1 MKPAVLVT
9 TDLSPDAASALPF
22 ARRVADGLGL
32 PTEVLHIVHA
42 PVLAPAL
49 TQAPE
54 LDARD
59 AETALRKTID
69 ATDPDSPVRI
79 EVRIATDVVA
89 AILDRAKEIEAPFL
103 VVAASGKTGWQ
114 RLRLGSTVHALL
126 RHLALPLVCV
136 PANRSAEKSTTDTD
150 ADAERT
156 SGNGV
161 LVTCDLSPLSRRAL
175 APGAALARAL
185 GGPLTLVAVT
195 SGPASEAEAW
205 GRALRGLATDLTATG
220 VDARAEVIQA
230 DDVTKAIVDRAAA
243 PDIAMLCMASHGHGG
258 LKRMLLGSVVEAVLP
273 RVRVPLAVI
282 PAA

>member
-9 TDLSPDAASALPF
+9 TDLSPDAASAIPF
-22 ARRVADGLGL
+22 ARRLAQGLGV

-54 LDARD
+54 LDVRD
-59 AETALRKTID
+59 AEAALRQTID
-69 ATDPDSPVRI
+69 ATDPGSTVRI

-89 AILDRAKEIEAPFL
+89 AILARAKEIEAPFL

-114 RLRLGSTVHALL
+114 RLRLGSTMHALL
-126 RHLALPLVCV
+126 RHLACPLVCV
-136 PANRSAEKSTTDTD
+136 PTNRIPARSTTGID
-150 ADAERT
+150 ADARNG
-156 SGNGV
+156 SGV
-161 LVTCDLSPLSRRAL
+161 MVTCDLSHLSRRAL
-175 APGAALARAL
+175 APGAALGRAL
-185 GGPLTLVAVT
+185 GGPLTLVAVS

-220 VDARAEVIQA
+220 VDARAEVIRA
-230 DDVTKAIVDRAAA
+230 DDVTTAIVDRAAA

-258 LKRMLLGSVVEAVLP
+258 LTRMLLGSVVEAVLP
-273 RVRVPLAVI
+273 RVRVPVAVI
-282 PAA
+282 PAT

>member
-22 ARRVADGLGL
+22 ARRLARGLGL

-59 AETALRKTID
+59 AEAALRKTID
-69 ATDPDSPVRI
+69 TTDPESPVRI

-89 AILDRAKEIEAPFL
+89 AILARAKAIEAPFL

-126 RHLALPLVCV
+126 RHLARPLVCV
-136 PANRSAEKSTTDTD
+136 PSNRSGAKSTTGTD
-150 ADAERT
+150 AEARI
-156 SGNGV
+156 GGGV
-161 LVTCDLSPLSRRAL
+161 LVTCDLSSLSRRAL

-185 GGPLTLVAVT
+185 GGPLTLLAVT
-195 SGPASEAEAW
+195 AGPASEAEAM
-205 GRALRGLATDLTATG
+205 GRALRGHATDLTATG
-220 VDARAEVIQA
+220 VDARAEVIRA
-230 DDVTKAIVDRAAA
+230 GDVAKAIIDRAAA

-273 RVRVPLAVI
+273 RVRVPVAVI
-282 PAA
+282 PAT